1 MSMEDRFRSTLDKV
15 MDELGPEAF
24 VCWFDCGAGE
34 TNIKPK
40 IQDAKYAYK
49 LGFWGFF
56 FSVLRSPV
64 VNFIQTP
71 DSKVALEIGYGGGR
85 LINAAA
91 RVFKHVIGVDI
102 HTHNKFVLNALKD
115 QGIENVE
122 LHTTEGKNLPVD
134 DQSIDFIYSF
144 IVFVHLSSP
153 KILETYLTE
162 SYRVLKKGGIASFY
176 YGRPYSY
183 RTNKSKNKFIQKAY
197 SIIELIAEF
206 LLLDFMGDGY
216 RYNPEVQANSVSLTV
231 TRRKIRQFT
240 KKIGFN
246 IKSQQS
252 NPEWSQGFIVL
263 QKPL

>member
-15 MDELGPEAF
+15 MDELGPDAF

-64 VNFIQTP
+64 SNLIQSP

-85 LINAAA
+85 LINASA

-102 HTHNKFVLNALKD
+102 HTHNKFVAKALKD
-115 QGIENVE
+115 QGVENVE
-122 LHTTEGKNLPVD
+122 LHTTKGDNLPVGD
-134 DQSIDFIYSF
+134 ESIDFIYSF
-144 IVFVHLSSP
+144 IVFIHLSSP
-153 KILETYLTE
+153 KILETYLSE
-162 SYRVLKKGGIASFY
+162 AYRVLKPGGIASFY

-183 RTNKSKNKFIQKAY
+183 RTNKSKIKFIRKAY
-197 SIIELIAEF
+197 SIIEAIAEITI
-206 LLLDFMGDGY
+206 LDFFGNGY
-216 RYNPEVQANSVSLTV
+216 RYNPDVPANSVSLMV
-231 TRRKIRQFT
+231 TRKKIRQFT
-240 KKIGFN
+240 KKLGFN
-246 IKSQQS
+246 IESQQS
-252 NPEWSQGFIVL
+252 KPNLSQGFIVL
-263 QKPL
+263 QKPF